1 MARTRREPAAHP
13 ICCLDAYRR
22 SRMAPCSGRSPAE
35 IREQGCRH
43 SAICLHQY
51 AGSWCCTCV
60 LSRQYDESL
69 NASVSRSEW
78 MDRRH
83 ERGRARDATAE
94 WLVAA
99 VGGHSGDPPPQDN
112 GKGIG
117 KVYRGVK
124 I

>member
-1 MARTRREPAAHP
+1 MARTRKEPAAHP

-60 LSRQYDESL
+60 QSRRYDEGL
-69 NASVSRSEW
+69 NAFASRSVKLLIGDEP
-78 MDRRH
+78 MDGISDIHLRIRRVKQSQLPPN
-83 ERGRARDATAE
+83 ALAE
-94 WLVAA
+94 NPL
-99 VGGHSGDPPPQDN
+99 SP
-112 GKGIG
+112 
-117 KVYRGVK
+117 
-124 I
+124 